1 MGKATG
7 QKIKYNPGPIP
18 PRDPEKLTAWLVDLM
33 RAGAG
38 MGANCGRLCTDCA
51 FKKPLDPTQGDQI
64 TPLDVAEQLAW
75 SGRLNCHTPDHK
87 DARKPCAG
95 FEYAK
100 RYLEHLEAQQNGK

>member
-1 MGKATG
+1 MK
-7 QKIKYNPGPIP
+7 KYNPSPIP

-38 MGANCGRLCTDCA
+38 MGAHCGRLCTDCA

-100 RYLEHLEAQQNGK
+100 RYLEHLEQQNGK

>member
-75 SGRLNCHTPDHK
+75 SGRLPISP
-87 DARKPCAG
+87 ASYICATATAAG
-95 FEYAK
+95 A
-100 RYLEHLEAQQNGK
+100 